1 MSNTFLIIYLN
12 EPKLLCFYN
21 ISFKSK
27 IESSRAD
34 FFIVAA
40 VTTIA
45 EPFLNKLI
53 YLINLVLLAKDSLNI
68 LPYPP
73 LLSRDAALVTN
84 IIFAFFTFSASFN
97 FVIELI
103 ISAIYPVVSPS
114 PAKSIK
120 VPS

>member
-1 MSNTFLIIYLN
+1 MIYLN

-27 IESSRAD
+27 IESSNAD
-34 FFIVAA
+34 FFVVAA

-45 EPFLNKLI
+45 ELFLNKLI

-84 IIFAFFTFSASFN
+84 IILAFFTF
-97 FVIELI
+97 
-103 ISAIYPVVSPS
+103 
-114 PAKSIK
+114 
-120 VPS
+120 